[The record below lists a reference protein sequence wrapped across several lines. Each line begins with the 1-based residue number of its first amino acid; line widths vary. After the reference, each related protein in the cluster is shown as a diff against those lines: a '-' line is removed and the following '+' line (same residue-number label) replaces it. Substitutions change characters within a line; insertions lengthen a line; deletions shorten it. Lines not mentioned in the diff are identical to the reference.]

1 MFLRTISVSPA
12 AWRYNGTT
20 LGEAPATGRL
30 LPLARSAIDRR
41 RIAAFFVPDMTED
54 TSHGVRELVRRL
66 DRAALATAL
75 AQENGTWPYAS
86 LVLVA
91 VDHDLSPLLLMSER
105 ALHSRAIGADNRIS
119 LLFDG
124 TAGLDQPLTG
134 PRVTLLG
141 RAAPTDDPRLRQRFL
156 ARHPDAAMY
165 ADFGDFRFY
174 RVALERAH
182 LVGGFGKIRW
192 LTRDELMPGLPPR
205 ALVESEAGIVAHMND
220 DHADALDLYAGRLL
234 GLGGTGWRMTGID
247 RDGIDLRRA
256 GGVARLALPDPVD
269 GPDSARKAL
278 IALVAK
284 ARAAA

>member
-1 MFLRTISVSPA
+1 
-12 AWRYNGTT
+12 
-20 LGEAPATGRL
+20 
-30 LPLARSAIDRR
+30 
-41 RIAAFFVPDMTED
+41 MTEERP
-54 TSHGVRELVRRL
+54 HNVRELVRRL
-66 DRAALATAL
+66 DRATLATL
-75 AQENGTWPYAS
+75 LPQGRDEKNISWPYAS

-91 VDHDLSPLLLMSER
+91 VDHDLSPLLLMSAL
-105 ALHSRAIGADNRIS
+105 ALHSQAIKADDRVS

-124 TAGLDQPLTG
+124 TTGLDQPLTG

-141 RAAPTDDPRLRQRFL
+141 RAAPSDDPRARQRFL

-192 LTRDELMPGLPPR
+192 IEPAELMPVPPP
-205 ALVESEAGIVAHMND
+205 ALVEAEAGIVAHMND
-220 DHADALDLYAGRLL
+220 DHAAAIDLYAAKLL
-234 GLGGTGWRMTGID
+234 GLSGTGWRMTGID
-247 RDGIDLRRA
+247 GDGIDLRH
-256 GGVARLALPDPVD
+256 GGTVARLALPHPVD
-269 GPDSARKAL
+269 GPEGARKAL